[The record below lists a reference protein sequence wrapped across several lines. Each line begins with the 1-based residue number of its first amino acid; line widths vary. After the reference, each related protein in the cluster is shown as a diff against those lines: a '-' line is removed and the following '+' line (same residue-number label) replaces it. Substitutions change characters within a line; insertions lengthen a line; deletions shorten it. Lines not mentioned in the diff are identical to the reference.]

1 MIPMNKEPY
10 LQCHYLGIETFWDYE
25 GYCRAHGWKQASF
38 DTEKGK
44 QQWYAWAQ
52 HCKLRLPIIPLKTD
66 KAGLQWYDYNSIVV
80 DTAIIEKKTNE
91 AIQEILK
98 NIRAHPYNL
107 VIMAK
112 YQHPTMEKF
121 MRLAP
126 ELKERVL
133 YQSSVD
139 AVNLNN
145 IGNGANLRV
154 YLFKGD

>member
-1 MIPMNKEPY
+1 MNKEPY
-10 LQCHYLGIETFWDYE
+10 LQCHYLGTELFWDYE
-25 GYCRAHGWKQASF
+25 AYCRAHGWKQEPF

-44 QQWYAWAQ
+44 THWYIWAQ
-52 HCKLRLPIIPLKTD
+52 YCQLPLPTLSLKRD
-66 KAGLQWYDYNSIVV
+66 ELGYQYYDYNVVVV
-80 DTAIIEKKTNE
+80 DETPMDKKTNE
-91 AIQEILK
+91 AIQTILNK
-98 NIRAHPYNL
+98 IRAHPYNL

-112 YQHPTMEKF
+112 YQHAAMEKF

-145 IGNGANLRV
+145 ISIGANLRV